1 MRQNQQGVALI
12 FVLLIFVMMTVV
24 ASRIISDMQL
34 NTEKT
39 AQRLQYQQAKHYA
52 KGGEQFAMVLLED
65 DAARDKQAEKKVDHW
80 HEAWAANDDA
90 LETDEGEI
98 TMLIV
103 DDQGRFNLNLL
114 AEKNISAAPSA
125 SSNSASG
132 GAGSDNSGTQ
142 RNTGTQGSRD
152 NRDSSNVGGSSSIAG
167 ASVEQSTKMLS
178 RMLETHKINAQLAD
192 RLRDWVDSNQEARPA
207 GAEDNYYLL
216 RDDNPY
222 RTGDTELASVSE
234 LRLLDILTPENYQ
247 TLEPLVSVLPPGVGV
262 NMNTVTAPTL
272 VALVKEMSL
281 TEAQSFIDSRPTEGF
296 AEVREVINHPLL
308 KGKLIDGAEQVMTVS
323 SNYFSVYVKAR
334 YRDLTYYLHS
344 RLARDDQG
352 RVSVISRE
360 VGTFPQWVERLRESV
375 K

>member
-65 DAARDKQAEKKVDHW
+65 DAARDKQADKKVDHW
-80 HEAWAANDDA
+80 HEVWAANDDA

-114 AEKNISAAPSA
+114 AEKNNSAAPST
-125 SSNSASG
+125 SSDSAIGST
-132 GAGSDNSGTQ
+132 GSDNSRIQ
-142 RNTGTQGSRD
+142 SSRD
-152 NRDSSNVGGSSSIAG
+152 NRDSSNGSGSSFSSG
-167 ASVEQSTKMLS
+167 ASVEQSTKMLT

-216 RDDNPY
+216 RDDNSY

-272 VALVKEMSL
+272 VALAKEMSL
-281 TEAQSFIDSRPTEGF
+281 AEAQSFIDSRPTEGF

-334 YRDLTYYLHS
+334 YRDMTYYLHS